1 MFLTFAWSQNVNEP
15 ALAVPLGVTRVSATR
30 DESGVAELDGDGRV
44 VDGDAVTVVALW
56 PAGALSES
64 PV

>member
-1 MFLTFAWSQNVNEP
+1 
-15 ALAVPLGVTRVSATR
+15 VTKVSATR
-30 DESGVAELDGDGRV
+30 DESNDAELDGDGRV